1 MKKYQAKK
9 FNLPE
14 LTGLSQKQV
23 EVHLGLYNGYVNFT
37 NTLQETLEELKK
49 EPEKNAYAIESVKR
63 RLGFEF
69 NGMRMHELY
78 FEQLESGPSEEP
90 RGKAFDEIVSN
101 KFGDFDSFLAEFK
114 KTAMTRGIGWTV
126 LAIDEKDIDTAKG
139 DVPEAFIAWVADHE
153 LGQLADS
160 KILLALD
167 MWEHAFMVDYSP
179 AEKSNYVEAFFKN
192 LNWSVAEARI

>member
-1 MKKYQAKK
+1 MKKYQAKD

-14 LTGLSQKQV
+14 LRGLSAKQI

-49 EPEKNAYAIESVKR
+49 DPEKNAYAIESVRR

-69 NGMRMHELY
+69 NGMRLHEIY
-78 FEQLESGPSEEP
+78 FEQLEHGASEEP
-90 RGKAFDEIVSN
+90 RGKALDEIVSN
-101 KFGDFDSFLAEFK
+101 KFGDFDNFLNEFK
-114 KTAMTRGIGWTV
+114 KTAMTRGIGWTI
-126 LAIDEKDIDTAKG
+126 LAVDEKDIDTAKG
-139 DVPEAFIAWVADHE
+139 DVPEAFIFWVADHE

-167 MWEHAFMVDYSP
+167 MWEHAFMVDYTP
-179 AEKSNYVEAFFKN
+179 AEKAEYTEAFFNN
-192 LNWSVAEARI
+192 LNWSVVEERI